1 MNINTRHLLCALKI
15 KEFGTL
21 TKAAEEVHLTQSAL
35 TQGINKLESGLGFK
49 LFERSY
55 SGMKLTEVGE
65 LFFARVKRAFE
76 YLEEFSVTAFLNDKT
91 KKQTFIR
98 TVTSRQINA
107 LNYIVELGSYSA
119 AAKSLGLSQPT
130 LHRSIKDLEYICDQ
144 ILFKRSPNGVEPT
157 WRAKQLHRYGNLF
170 FSELQQGIEEMHEFN
185 GVINGHIRIGSLP
198 LAQSEIV
205 PLSILK
211 LVTEYPEAKIS
222 IIDGPYAEQFNS
234 LQHGQLDMIIGALR
248 EPLPNQE
255 ILQTQLFNN
264 ELSIVVRA
272 SHPLAT
278 QKIISTSELQQL
290 DWVAPAKS
298 TPARYVFSEIFKSR
312 GVEPPSHVIECSS
325 LVAVRGILLNS
336 ERAALLPAKQVDI
349 EVKAGLLVVCPIILQ
364 DTLRQI
370 GLTMRRAW
378 YPTRMQR
385 RFLDIVTSLTKV
397 S

>member
-1 MNINTRHLLCALKI
+1 VNINTRHLLCALKI

-370 GLTMRRAW
+370 GLTMRRTW